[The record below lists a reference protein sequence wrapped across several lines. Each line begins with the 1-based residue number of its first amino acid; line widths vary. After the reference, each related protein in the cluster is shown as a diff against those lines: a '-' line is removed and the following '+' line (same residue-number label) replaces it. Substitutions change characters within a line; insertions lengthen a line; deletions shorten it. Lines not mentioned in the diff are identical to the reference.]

1 MICLPVDFAGITF
14 PNPVVLAS
22 GCAGFG
28 REYGQYFDLN
38 SIGAISVKGLTLQP
52 RDGNAPPRV
61 AETPSGML
69 NSVGLQN
76 PGVDA
81 FIRDELPWLKQYN
94 CKIIANISGN
104 HPDEYAELAW
114 KCSCA
119 GVDMLEINISCP
131 NVKQGGIVFGV
142 DPEAASEVTRAVKN
156 HSIVPVMVK
165 LSPAVFDIP
174 AMAKAAAGAGAD
186 ALSLINTVVGMRIDV
201 TTRRPVLRNNIG
213 GLSGPAILPV
223 AVRCVWQ
230 AAQAVDLPVLGMG
243 GVSELND
250 ALELILAGARAVAVG
265 TALFSNPQAAV
276 ELARD
281 LKQYCDNRNIS
292 IEELSGA
299 VKAW

>member
-1 MICLPVDFAGITF
+1 MNSLPIDFAGVTLT
-14 PNPVVLAS
+14 NPVVLAS
-22 GCAGFG
+22 GCVGFG
-28 REYGQYFDLN
+28 REYSRYFDLN
-38 SIGAISVKGLTLQP
+38 DIGAICVKGLTLHT
-52 RDGNAPPRV
+52 RDGNPPPRV

-76 PGVDA
+76 PGADA
-81 FIRDELPWLKQYN
+81 FIRDELPWLKQFN

-119 GVDMLEINISCP
+119 GVDMLEVNISCP

-142 DPEAASEVTRAVKN
+142 DPAAAAEVTRAVKN

-165 LSPAVFDIP
+165 LSPAASDIP
-174 AMAKAAAGAGAD
+174 AMAKAAADAGAD
-186 ALSLINTVVGMRIDV
+186 ALSLINTVPGMRIDIH
-201 TTRRPVLRNNIG
+201 TKRPVLYNNIG

-243 GVSELND
+243 GVSGLND

-265 TALFSNPQAAV
+265 TALFANPSAAA

-281 LKQYCDNRNIS
+281 LKQYCTEHGMTV
-292 IEELSGA
+292 EELSGA
-299 VKAW
+299 VKTW